1 MTAEVERTPAAPR
14 PLGGLRVLEVG
25 GGIAGAFCG
34 KLLAALGADV
44 IKVESPAGDPCRR
57 WGPFARGQL
66 DLESSLLFLYLNTS
80 KRGIT
85 LDLTSRTGAELFIR
99 LATTADV
106 VVESLGPGRPE
117 ELGIGYGL
125 LARENPG
132 LIVTSVTPFGDSGP
146 YRDYLDGELVLLALG
161 GLLNMVGDPDREPVR
176 LGGYQA
182 QYAAGLAAFTGT
194 MIALWHR
201 DLAGTGQQVKI
212 SAHETVAFLE
222 WKTPVYYQS
231 DGRVRRRGGELS
243 QWMVLPCRDGFVA
256 FVYQD
261 EHWPAV
267 KSLVGDPRLDDP
279 KFADRRGRVG
289 HRAELREILAAW
301 TVERTKEQVYHGAQ
315 ALGIP
320 VGMVADAA
328 DLVASPQYRA
338 RGFFTRV
345 NHPRT
350 GAAIYPG
357 IPFRLGGCRPTLSR
371 APLLGEHNLE
381 VYMTLLGLSAAELA
395 ALRERGVV

>member
-1 MTAEVERTPAAPR
+1 MDQVGGTLGFPR
-14 PLGGLRVLEVG
+14 PLGGVRVVEVG
-25 GGIAGAFCG
+25 GDIAGAFCG

-44 IKVESPAGDPCRR
+44 IKVEPPAGDPCRR
-57 WGPFARGQL
+57 RGPFLRGQV
-66 DLESSLLFLYLNTS
+66 DPESSLLFLYLNTS

-85 LDLTSRTGAELFIR
+85 LDLTSPTGAELFAR
-99 LATTADV
+99 LAAAADI
-106 VVESLGPGRPE
+106 VVESLGPGRAE
-117 ELGIGYGL
+117 ELGIGYGV
-125 LARENPG
+125 LARGGPG
-132 LIVTSVTPFGDSGP
+132 LIMTSVTPFGDTGP

-161 GLLNMVGDPDREPVR
+161 GLLNMVGDSDREPVR

-182 QYAAGLAAFTGT
+182 QYATGLAAFTGT

-201 DLAGTGQQVKI
+201 DLTGTGQHIQI
-212 SAHETVAFLE
+212 SAHEAVAFLE
-222 WKTPVYYQS
+222 WKSPVYYQS
-231 DGRVRRRGGELS
+231 DGRVRRRGGEQS
-243 QWMVLPCRDGFVA
+243 QWLVLPCRDGFVA

-261 EHWPAV
+261 GNWPAV
-267 KSLVGDPRLDDP
+267 KELVGDPRLADP
-279 KFADRRGRVG
+279 KFADRRGRVAN
-289 HRAELREILAAW
+289 RAELREVLAAW
-301 TVERTKEQVYHGAQ
+301 TAERTKEQVYHAAQ

-328 DLVASPQYRA
+328 DLAASAQYRA

-350 GAAIYPG
+350 GAALYPG
-357 IPFRLGGCRPTLSR
+357 VPFVLGGYRPTVNR

-381 VYMTLLGLSAAELA
+381 VYTTLLGLSAAEVA

>member
-1 MTAEVERTPAAPR
+1 MGRVEEAATFPR
-14 PLGGLRVLEVG
+14 PLGGLRVIEAG
-25 GGIAGAFCG
+25 RGIAGAFCG

-44 IKVESPAGDPCRR
+44 IKVEPPAGDPCRR
-57 WGPFARGQL
+57 LGPFVRGQVEP
-66 DLESSLLFLYLNTS
+66 ESSLLFLYLNTS

-85 LDLTSRTGAELFIR
+85 LDLSSPTGADLFAG
-99 LATTADV
+99 LAGRADV
-106 VVESLGPGRPE
+106 VLESLGPGRLA
-117 ELGIGYGL
+117 ELGLDYQVLSRGQ
-125 LARENPG
+125 PG
-132 LIVTSVTPFGDSGP
+132 LILTSITPFGDTGP

-161 GLLNMVGDPDREPVR
+161 GLLNMIGDPAREPVR

-201 DLAGTGQQVKI
+201 DLTGAGQHVKV

-222 WKTPVYYQS
+222 WKSPVYYQS

-261 EHWPAV
+261 ENWPAV
-267 KSLVGDPRLDDP
+267 KELVGDPRLEDP
-279 KFADRRGRVG
+279 RFADRRGRVAN
-289 HRAELREILAAW
+289 RAELREILGAW
-301 TVERTKEQVYHGAQ
+301 TAERTKEEVYHQAQ
-315 ALGIP
+315 ARGIP

-338 RGFFTRV
+338 RGFFAGV

-350 GAAIYPG
+350 GTVLYPG
-357 IPFRLGGCRPTLSR
+357 VPFVLGGHRPAVGR

-381 VYMTLLGLSAAELA
+381 VYTTLLGLSAAEVA
-395 ALRERGVV
+395 ALRERGVL